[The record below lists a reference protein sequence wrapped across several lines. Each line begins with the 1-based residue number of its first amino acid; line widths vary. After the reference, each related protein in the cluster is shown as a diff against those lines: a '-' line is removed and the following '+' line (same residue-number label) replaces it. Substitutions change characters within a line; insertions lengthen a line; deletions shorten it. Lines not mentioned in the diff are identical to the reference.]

1 MDKQIIK
8 RFVLGILQ
16 GAATQDINRI
26 TIKFSGGEPLLALAA
41 IRQTVNEFELN
52 KISTI
57 DVRFSILSNGVYIND
72 NLLSFMKT
80 HRIGIAISL
89 DGYGNIH
96 DRTRVN
102 KNGKGSFKTIEK
114 NIELLQSND
123 IQPFIMATI
132 SDDTIDELPL
142 LTKWLLDHNLFT
154 RYSFVR
160 SKNDPL
166 RNYKQFCRRIVS
178 SMSKNIEVI
187 DKHHFGPE
195 FVLKWKL
202 ADLSFDHPIIRQPCE
217 IGKSHFVVN
226 WNGDLALCP
235 MSLEETI
242 GNVNDNIYEQYA
254 KHESKYIQK
263 QAKNV
268 LCQKCQWHRTCGT
281 GCPILNES
289 LLGHPNERSPFCEAY
304 RQLIPQYIDIYGW
317 ALEKLGGIYL
327 N

>member
-1 MDKQIIK
+1 
-8 RFVLGILQ
+8 
-16 GAATQDINRI
+16 
-26 TIKFSGGEPLLALAA
+26 
-41 IRQTVNEFELN
+41 
-52 KISTI
+52 
-57 DVRFSILSNGVYIND
+57 
-72 NLLSFMKT
+72 
-80 HRIGIAISL
+80 
-89 DGYGNIH
+89 
-96 DRTRVN
+96 
-102 KNGKGSFKTIEK
+102 
-114 NIELLQSND
+114 
-123 IQPFIMATI
+123 
-132 SDDTIDELPL
+132 
-142 LTKWLLDHNLFT
+142 
-154 RYSFVR
+154 
-160 SKNDPL
+160 
-166 RNYKQFCRRIVS
+166 
-178 SMSKNIEVI
+178 
-187 DKHHFGPE
+187 
-195 FVLKWKL
+195 
-202 ADLSFDHPIIRQPCE
+202 
-217 IGKSHFVVN
+217 VVN